1 MDCCY
6 NATINGDENFCT
18 TTNPCKVDEGDC
30 DNHLECEGDLN
41 CFLTGECPSNLGFN
55 SDVSCCSSGTFC
67 DNPAMMGDGY
77 CWDATNTEECQWD
90 GGDCCGGNVDY
101 CVDCTCLDPN
111 A

>member
-6 NATINGDENFCT
+6 NATNGDEDFCT

-30 DNHLECEGDLN
+30 DNSLECEGDLN
-41 CFLTGECPSNLGFN
+41 CDVFNECPSNLGFN
-55 SDVSCCSSGTFC
+55 SDVACCSSETFC
-67 DNPAMMGDGY
+67 SDPAMMGDGY
-77 CWDATNTEECQWD
+77 CWDATNNEECNWD

-101 CVDCTCLDPN
+101 CADCTCLDPN